1 MFHFVINWFI
11 TTVSLLTLAKLPL
24 RLESKGIR
32 TAAFAAFRLGRPD
45 TRFRPVRTALVASSQ
60 WITFGLLSIGL
71 TSLIFWITPNL
82 LDGFHV
88 HTGIVSAFI
97 NPIALSLLNPWLI
110 WFLH

>member
-1 MFHFVINWFI
+1 MFHFVFNWFI

-32 TAAFAAFRLGRPD
+32 AAAFAAFRLGRPD

-88 HTGIVSAFI
+88 RTGIASAFI
-97 NPIALSLLNPWLI
+97 SPIALSLLNPWLI